1 MIDNN
6 ILQHFQPEEELF
18 IEQVRD
24 WQQQVVSQYVPV
36 LTPFL
41 NPRQQ
46 RILQQVIGK
55 TSDCRIAFGGGFS
68 HAESQRALLH
78 PEYFTVQAEDFAI
91 VTFQLHFA
99 KKFHQLSHRQILG
112 TIISLGI
119 SRNRIGDII
128 TEDGEWQFV
137 IDESLADFL
146 PLQLTHIGKVSV
158 ELERVNA
165 PTQLFAAQKNWQSKE
180 ASISSLRLDVFVS
193 EGLNISRQKAKHII
207 ETGDVKRNW
216 LKITQPNQMLEMGDI
231 ISIRHYGRLRFDG
244 ILTETKKGKLR
255 IQLSIL
261 RNK

>member
-1 MIDNN
+1 MIDSN

-24 WQQQVVSQYVPV
+24 WRQQVASQYSPI

-55 TSDCRIAFGGGFS
+55 TSDCRIAFGGGVS
-68 HAESQRALLH
+68 HAENQRALMY
-78 PEYFTVQAEDFAI
+78 PEYFTVQAEDFA
-91 VTFQLHFA
+91 VAVFQIHFA
-99 KKFHQLSHRQILG
+99 KKFNQLSHRQILG
-112 TIISLGI
+112 TIIGLGI

-128 TEDGEWQFV
+128 AEDGDWQFA
-137 IDESLADFL
+137 IDESLVDFL
-146 PLQLTHIGKVSV
+146 PLQLTHIGRVAV
-158 ELERVNA
+158 ELERINDPA
-165 PTQLFAAQKNWQSKE
+165 QFFTAQKDWQSKE
-180 ASISSLRLDVFVS
+180 TSVSSLRLDAFVS
-193 EGLNISRQKAKHII
+193 EGLNISRQKAKNII

-216 LKITQPNQMLEMGDI
+216 LKTTQPNQMVEKHDI
-231 ISIRHYGRLRFDG
+231 ISIRHYGRLRFDEV
-244 ILTETKKGKLR
+244 LTETKKGKLR